1 MNIDEM
7 LEAVKNQ
14 ITPSQTV
21 PVMPKKVCV
30 EDINLKKAKALID
43 AVEKA
48 AQIMNLNVVVAVVNK
63 GANLVALHAMDDSYI
78 ASIKAAQDK
87 AYTSASLKM
96 STQRALEES
105 RGGALDGLS
114 NGNGLLLLGGGEP
127 LVKDGQLCGAIG
139 VSGGSKEQDMMLARV
154 AVKIFQVL
162 D

>member
-1 MNIDEM
+1 M

-14 ITPSQTV
+14 ITPAQKEQI
-21 PVMPKKVCV
+21 PVEKEVKDTFAG
-30 EDINLKKAKALID
+30 DITLSKAKALID

-48 AQIMNLNVVVAVVNK
+48 AHIMKLNVVVAVVNK

-78 ASIKAAQDK
+78 ASIRAAQDK

-96 STQRALEES
+96 STQKALEES

-127 LVKDGQLCGAIG
+127 LVKNGVVCGAIG
-139 VSGGSKEQDMMLARV
+139 VSGGSKEQDMMLAQV
-154 AVKIFQVL
+154 AVKVFQIL

>member
-14 ITPSQTV
+14 ITPSKTV
-21 PVMPKKVCV
+21 PVMQNGFAQDV
-30 EDINLKKAKALID
+30 NLKKAKVLID

-87 AYTSASLKM
+87 AYTSAALKM
-96 STQRALEES
+96 STQKALEES

-127 LVKDGQLCGAIG
+127 LVNDGHLCGAIG
-139 VSGGSKEQDMMLARV
+139 VSGGSKEQDMMLAQV

>member
-1 MNIDEM
+1 M
-7 LEAVKNQ
+7 LEAVKNR
-14 ITPSQTV
+14 ITPAQEGQI
-21 PVMPKKVCV
+21 PVKKEVQNTIV
-30 EDINLKKAKALID
+30 GDMTLAKAKSLID

-48 AQIMNLNVVVAVVNK
+48 AKVMRINVVVAVVNK

-87 AYTSASLKM
+87 AYTSAALKM
-96 STQRALEES
+96 STQQALEES

-127 LVKDGQLCGAIG
+127 LIKNGSLCGAIG
-139 VSGGSKEQDMMLARV
+139 VSGGSKEQDMALAQV
-154 AVKIFQVL
+154 AVKVFQIL